1 MDKTR
6 YSCENIY
13 FEFLNNGRT
22 QKDNDTEIRRKRVS
36 ELFEKTRVNV
46 NNRLRCEK
54 SIR

>member
-22 QKDNDTEIRRKRVS
+22 QKDYDNEIRRKRVS
-36 ELFEKTRVNV
+36 ELFKKIRYNV
-46 NNRLRCEK
+46 NDRLRCEK